1 MTNERPTPVGAAS
14 AGQPVARAATI
25 DDLPGMLDVIEA
37 AFPVWPP
44 IEVDTSN
51 AEHLRWK
58 LGPDGEAA
66 IGEHILVELDGRVV
80 AVRLKW
86 AGAAQLGD
94 ADYSWETSADMAVH
108 PDFQGRGIAR
118 VLSELRD
125 RGFEENGTVGFATE
139 SQNAAARHMDGP
151 PRNERPLTVWTR
163 QRTAQRFAVT
173 HYRAGG
179 LRQLA
184 SALTGVLRQ
193 RRIRGPAGTEIGLGR
208 VERLERFDA
217 GTDALWAEARHEF
230 DMASHREAHYLNWR
244 HLDPRGGETVTLT
257 LRDADRCLGYVV
269 FKPAGR
275 AVNVVDLL
283 AVPSGTGVVA
293 ALLSAGVDRFG
304 AEGCSAFTSWLP
316 RGHAYQAGFRRA
328 GFIESGVQPFR
339 FATQLLDRGP
349 AEARRL
355 LIDPASRFH
364 VTMSD
369 FDYF

>member
-1 MTNERPTPVGAAS
+1 
-14 AGQPVARAATI
+14 
-25 DDLPGMLDVIEA
+25 MLEVIEA
-37 AFPVWPP
+37 AFPTWPP
-44 IEVDTSN
+44 IEVGTSN

-58 LGPDGEAA
+58 LGPGGEAA

-86 AGAAQLGD
+86 AGDAQLGD

-125 RGFEENGTVGFATE
+125 QGFDENGTVGFGTE

-163 QRTAQRFAVT
+163 QRTARRFAIT

-179 LRQLA
+179 LRQVG
-184 SALTGVLRQ
+184 SALIRALRQ
-193 RRIRGPAGTEIGLGR
+193 RRGRGRVETGGTLGG
-208 VERLERFDA
+208 VERLERFDSA
-217 GTDALWAEARHEF
+217 TDALWAAARTEF
-230 DMASHREAHYLNWR
+230 DMASYREAGYLNWR
-244 HLDPRGGETVTLT
+244 HLDRRGGRTVALT
-257 LRDADRCLGYVV
+257 LRDAGRCLGYAV

-275 AVNVVDLL
+275 AVNLVDLL
-283 AVPSGTGVVA
+283 AVPDGTGVVA
-293 ALLSAGVDRFG
+293 ALLNAGVDRLG
-304 AEGCSAFTSWLP
+304 TEGYSAFTSWLP
-316 RGHAYQAGFRRA
+316 SGHAYEDGFRRA
-328 GFIESGVQPFR
+328 GFIESGIQPFR
-339 FATQLLDRGP
+339 FAVQLLDRGP
-349 AEARRL
+349 AEARRIL
-355 LIDPASRFH
+355 VEPTSRFH